1 MSEYLDRAIEAAR
14 AAGQIQRQEMG
25 KVGFREK
32 GWADLVTDVDIA
44 SQEAICG
51 LLRQSFP
58 GHAFLGEEGG
68 EGMLSESQCGSR
80 APQDLPFTWII
91 DPLDGTTNFVH
102 QVPLFGPSIALA
114 RGNEILCGVIYNPIW
129 DELYYAEAGSGAFCN
144 GQRLAASKTT
154 DLEHALAS
162 VSFPTKTEGD
172 SPDFLAFLVML
183 AETQAI
189 RRMGTT
195 AINLAFLASGKF
207 DLLSCQSAH
216 AWDVAAGV
224 LMAREA
230 GAVVTGPGGVPF
242 DLANAGIVAASTKE
256 LHNEFLDALSEV

>member
-14 AAGQIQRQEMG
+14 AAGQIQRQGMG

-32 GWADLVTDVDIA
+32 GWADLVTEVDIA
-44 SQEAICG
+44 SQKAIID

-58 GHAFLGEEGG
+58 SHRFLGEEGG
-68 EGMLSESQCGSR
+68 EGMLEESQCGSG
-80 APQDLPFTWII
+80 APQDLPYTWII

-114 RGNEILCGVIYNPIW
+114 RGSELLCGVIYNPIL
-129 DELYYAEAGSGAFCN
+129 DELYFAEAGQGAFRD
-144 GQRLAASKTT
+144 GQRLTVSQTT
-154 DLEHALAS
+154 DLEHSLAS

-195 AINLAFLASGKF
+195 AINLAYLASGKF
-207 DLLSCQSAH
+207 DLLSCQCAH

-224 LMAREA
+224 LLAREA

-242 DLANAGIVAASTKE
+242 DLAHPGVIAAATKE
-256 LHNEFLDALSEV
+256 LHDEFLEAMAEV